1 MRLLLLA
8 PRRAQTG
15 NGTTVRRIQD
25 HLEAAGHTCILKD
38 TSDFES
44 PLTIS
49 DLISSESVDASLGI
63 HLYRAGR
70 LLQGSNIPFGIIFGG
85 TDINEDAKRN
95 EKSWVMGAVLDE
107 ARFAVSFTEA
117 MKETAAAYWPPAR
130 NKIYVQSQGIVTAP
144 STSFNQKAFLQRA
157 EWHRKEPGIHLI
169 IIGPEVEAAFAE
181 EVKEKVKTA
190 DGVHLLQEIPQED
203 LHALVKGCFAVV
215 NSSVSEGMSAAILEA
230 MDLNVP
236 VLARNI
242 PGNAAIITHKATGLL
257 YSTPQEFVQLS
268 KSLIGD
274 PSLHKEIVLRAK
286 AYITKHHSPE
296 CERKVYQ
303 NLVLK
308 LQ

>member
-1 MRLLLLA
+1 MSQNVTSGAQPEGVKPRRTLPGGGQARLPGLPGAMRLLLLA

-157 EWHRKEPGIHLI
+157 GILQDNNSVHLFLLICGLRRVKDPLFLVDAVAEWHRKEPGIHLI

-181 EVKEKVKTA
+181 EVKEKVKTSCIHGSSGEQ
-190 DGVHLLQEIPQED
+190 DPRQFGGSHV
-203 LHALVKGCFAVV
+203 FA
-215 NSSVSEGMSAAILEA
+215 EGSQP
-230 MDLNVP
+230 P
-236 VLARNI
+236 VLI
-242 PGNAAIITHKATGLL
+242 PMLCNFMLTR
-257 YSTPQEFVQLS
+257 S
-268 KSLIGD
+268 
-274 PSLHKEIVLRAK
+274 
-286 AYITKHHSPE
+286 
-296 CERKVYQ
+296 
-303 NLVLK
+303 
-308 LQ
+308 